1 MKDLILG
8 ILYMLGFVFLVGTVG
23 ANEWGDI
30 TITEVIV
37 RALITFAVLFIA
49 TVILN
54 DDVREVI
61 FKWRNE
67 KKRLKI
73 KSKRF

>member
-8 ILYMLGFVFLVGTVG
+8 ILYMVGFVFLVGTVG

>member
-67 KKRLKI
+67 KKRLKT

>member
-23 ANEWGDI
+23 ANEWGSI

-37 RALITFAVLFIA
+37 RALITFTVLFIA

-54 DDVREVI
+54 DDIREVI

>member
-1 MKDLILG
+1 MKDLVLG

-54 DDVREVI
+54 DDAREVI

>member
-8 ILYMLGFVFLVGTVG
+8 ILYMLGFVFLVGSVG

-30 TITEVIV
+30 TELEVII
-37 RALITFAVLFIA
+37 RASITFAVLIVA
-49 TVILN
+49 TLILN
-54 DDVREVI
+54 DDAREVV
-61 FKWRNE
+61 KEYWHE
-67 KKRLKI
+67 KKRLKT

>member
-8 ILYMLGFVFLVGTVG
+8 ILYMVGFVFLVGTVG
-23 ANEWGDI
+23 ANEWGSI

-37 RALITFAVLFIA
+37 RALITFVVLFIA

-61 FKWRNE
+61 FKWHNE

>member
-61 FKWRNE
+61 FKWHNE
-67 KKRLKI
+67 KKRLKT

>member
-8 ILYMLGFVFLVGTVG
+8 ILYMIGFVFLVGTVG

-37 RALITFAVLFIA
+37 RALITFAVLFIV

-61 FKWRNE
+61 LSKWHN
-67 KKRLKI
+67 LKNRSRT
-73 KSKRF
+73 K

>member
-37 RALITFAVLFIA
+37 RALITFTVLFIA

-54 DDVREVI
+54 DDIREVI

>member
-1 MKDLILG
+1 MKDLVLG

-61 FKWRNE
+61 FKWCNE

>member
-23 ANEWGDI
+23 ANEWGSI

-67 KKRLKI
+67 KKCLKI

>member
-23 ANEWGDI
+23 ANEWGSI

-37 RALITFAVLFIA
+37 RALITFSVLFIA

>member
-1 MKDLILG
+1 MKDLVLG

>member
-1 MKDLILG
+1 MKDLVLG

-37 RALITFAVLFIA
+37 GALITFAVLFIA

>member
-1 MKDLILG
+1 MKDLVLG

-61 FKWRNE
+61 FKWHNE

>member
-61 FKWRNE
+61 FKWRSE

>member
-1 MKDLILG
+1 MKDLVLG

-23 ANEWGDI
+23 ANEWGSI

-54 DDVREVI
+54 DDIREVI

>member
-8 ILYMLGFVFLVGTVG
+8 ILYILGFVFLVGTVG

-30 TITEVIV
+30 TITEVII

>member
-8 ILYMLGFVFLVGTVG
+8 ILYMVGFVFLVGTVG
-23 ANEWGDI
+23 ANEWGSI
-30 TITEVIV
+30 TIMEVIV

-61 FKWRNE
+61 LSKWHE
-67 KKRLKI
+67 KKRSRT

>member
-49 TVILN
+49 TFILS
-54 DDVREVI
+54 DDVREVV
-61 FKWRNE
+61 KEYWR
-67 KKRLKI
+67 KKKHLKI

>member
-54 DDVREVI
+54 DDVRGVI

>member
-8 ILYMLGFVFLVGTVG
+8 ILYMIGFVFLVGTVG

-67 KKRLKI
+67 KKRLKT

>member
-8 ILYMLGFVFLVGTVG
+8 ILYMVGFVFLVGTVG

-67 KKRLKI
+67 KKRLKT

>member
-30 TITEVIV
+30 SITEVIV
-37 RALITFAVLFIA
+37 RALITFSVLIIA
-49 TVILN
+49 TFILS
-54 DDVREVI
+54 DDAREAV
-61 FKWRNE
+61 KEYWHE
-67 KKRLKI
+67 KKRLKT

>member
-8 ILYMLGFVFLVGTVG
+8 ILYMLGFVFLVGTIG

-37 RALITFAVLFIA
+37 RALITFVVLFIA

-61 FKWRNE
+61 FKWHNE

>member
-8 ILYMLGFVFLVGTVG
+8 ILYMVGFVFLVGSVG

-30 TITEVIV
+30 TITEVII
-37 RALITFAVLFIA
+37 RSIITFAVLFIA

-61 FKWRNE
+61 ADKWHK
-67 KKRLKI
+67 KKRSRTK
-73 KSKRF
+73 